1 MVLDL
6 KNKMKKEEK
15 KEKQTK
21 IKHTF
26 AAPLNSLCSRNNC
39 SFSIKSI
46 ILDPNECLKMVK
58 RYKKNSNI
66 LITNKKF
73 INEIIIVCKTGEQK
87 DRSKNSN
94 GK

>member
-1 MVLDL
+1 
-6 KNKMKKEEK
+6 MKYLLLLLLLFRDTQLFFE
-15 KEKQTK
+15 
-21 IKHTF
+21 
-26 AAPLNSLCSRNNC
+26 NNR

>member
-1 MVLDL
+1 
-6 KNKMKKEEK
+6 MKYLLLLLLLFRDTQLFFE
-15 KEKQTK
+15 
-21 IKHTF
+21 
-26 AAPLNSLCSRNNC
+26 NNR

-46 ILDPNECLKMVK
+46 ILDPNEHLKIVE
-58 RYKKNSNI
+58 RYEKNSNI